1 MLYILYVIYIYYI
14 YYILYI
20 LYIIYIHYII
30 YYIYY
35 IILYIYYIK
44 QIYYMYIYIYI
55 LYYIIYII
63 YICILLYTTV
73 YISICFPR
81 NFWKLLLPIG
91 ATSLWKSVGGKP
103 VAVFYAS
110 QLSNALAKVSETSKS
125 HAKQT
130 SASSWVLL
138 FGTASRNGAPWDIL
152 TIAVC
157 WHSWPVFIA

>member
-1 MLYILYVIYIYYI
+1 MYLYMDIMDMDVSISKKIFIIYLCVCIWRYIDIDIGIDINTTTHIYIYIYYTYMYTTI
-14 YYILYI
+14 YYTI
-20 LYIIYIHYII
+20 
-30 YYIYY
+30 
-35 IILYIYYIK
+35 
-44 QIYYMYIYIYI
+44 
-55 LYYIIYII
+55 
-63 YICILLYTTV
+63 V

-81 NFWKLLLPIG
+81 DFWKLLLPIG
-91 ATSLWKSVGGKP
+91 ATSLSKSVGGKP

-125 HAKQT
+125 RAKQT

-157 WHSWPVFIA
+157 